1 MSDPPVK
8 PEVGQPF
15 GIQVPKTLTPAR
27 LGIGRTGGSLTTR
40 EILDFDL
47 AHARARDAVLQHW
60 DLDGFENA
68 LKLSKSSQLR
78 EWPRLRLASGA
89 GNRAVYLKRP
99 DFGRRLAR
107 EAAALLKVQP
117 QCCDVAVIVSDG
129 LSAQAASHQAG
140 LVLDHL
146 IQAVVAKGWSLAPL
160 LLVPYARVGISDPIG
175 SALNCRASVILLGE
189 RPGLATP
196 ESLGAYFTYE
206 PRPGRTDADRN
217 CISNI
222 HADGQKPSQAATMIV
237 ATIEAAFRLGKGGVD
252 LSIAMSEPGN
262 RSD

>member
-1 MSDPPVK
+1 MSDLPIK
-8 PEVGQPF
+8 SEASQPF

-27 LGIGRTGGSLTTR
+27 LGIGRSGGSLTTR

-60 DLDGFENA
+60 DLDEFENE
-68 LKLSKSSQLR
+68 LKSSKSNELR
-78 EWPRLRLASGA
+78 EWPRLRLASAA
-89 GNRAVYLKRP
+89 GDRAIYLKRP

-107 EAAALLKVQP
+107 EATALLKAQP
-117 QCCDVAVIVSDG
+117 QGHDLAVIVSDG

-140 LVLDHL
+140 LVLEHL
-146 IQAVVAKGWSLAPL
+146 IPAVIVKGWSLAPL
-160 LLVPYARVGISDPIG
+160 LLVPFARVGISDG
-175 SALNCRASVILLGE
+175 VGAALNCRATVILLGE

-196 ESLGAYFTYE
+196 ESLGAYFTYD

-222 HADGQKPSQAATMIV
+222 HADGQKPAQAAAAIV
-237 ATIEAAFRLGKGGVD
+237 AAIEAAFRLGKGGVD
-252 LSIAMSEPGN
+252 LSVAMSEPGQ
-262 RSD
+262 